1 MAIQDIADVKIDQL
15 AALERFH
22 TPIRPMDRDNCD
34 ISTLLLCPHLCG
46 KAPPQYSASN
56 PEGDGPRRAPLVA
69 TPRKDLVADHCSV
82 WQDILALEG
91 NRVCQAF
98 SSAVWP
104 RSPADRAKAAPS
116 PAGSAAIQDCGTP
129 FTTWRTPRG
138 GAMRKVK
145 PSILL

>member
-1 MAIQDIADVKIDQL
+1 MAIQDIADVKIDQP

-91 NRVCQAF
+91 NRVCQTF
-98 SSAVWP
+98 SRISTTLFGSSSESSAE
-104 RSPADRAKAAPS
+104 
-116 PAGSAAIQDCGTP
+116 
-129 FTTWRTPRG
+129 
-138 GAMRKVK
+138 
-145 PSILL
+145 

>member
-1 MAIQDIADVKIDQL
+1 MAIQDIADVKIDQP

-91 NRVCQAF
+91 NRDWWLGITA
-98 SSAVWP
+98 AGMRWRRGTL
-104 RSPADRAKAAPS
+104 RSEHIEVIVAA
-116 PAGSAAIQDCGTP
+116 
-129 FTTWRTPRG
+129 R
-138 GAMRKVK
+138 
-145 PSILL
+145 

>member
-1 MAIQDIADVKIDQL
+1 MAIQDIADVKIDQP

-82 WQDILALEG
+82 WQDILAIEG
-91 NRVCQAF
+91 NRFFVGSQ
-98 SSAVWP
+98 
-104 RSPADRAKAAPS
+104 RNKKLLTSPQQNCS
-116 PAGSAAIQDCGTP
+116 TP
-129 FTTWRTPRG
+129 FFRRNMTP
-138 GAMRKVK
+138 
-145 PSILL
+145 